1 MESISLLIVLTAALV
16 TPLFM
21 AHFHINSVP
30 TAVAEILVGIVL
42 GKSMLGWVHTG
53 GDMQGLSELGVTI
66 LIFLSGMEIDFS
78 LFKPQ
83 PKTAKGPQLANPVM
97 LAVVGFASI
106 VVLSLAFSYL
116 LQLIRFFNH
125 PIFATILFSTIA
137 LGVVIAALKEKEL
150 LHQPLG
156 QTILLIAAF
165 GEVIPLLGLTV
176 YSALNGNSDS
186 NLWLLLLLLLAALV
200 LLARFKRVYSFFAA
214 IDKSTTQLD
223 IRLAFF
229 LVFAL
234 VTIAS
239 RVGAES
245 ILGAFLAGM
254 VMNLLGPRQ
263 ETRDKLT
270 SLGYGFFIPIFFIV
284 TGANL
289 NLKALMADP
298 KSLSLI
304 PLVLIGFFITK
315 IGLIPVLRR
324 RFKMQNALAGTFLS
338 TTTITLVIP
347 TLTVGRNLGIL
358 TEQQSGA
365 FTLAAVIACVSGP
378 ILFNSFFKPEPE
390 TFKKTHVTF
399 IGGNLLTVPIA
410 QHLSSERYDVQ
421 LFTDKAENFRT
432 YNSEVN
438 IALTAYQEDAL
449 VKADAFDCD
458 IIVLGDFNADTNY
471 ALAKM
476 ALAHKVPRIIARF
489 AAKDATTDRYDRL
502 RDKGVEV
509 FNALDANI
517 ALLRS
522 LIETPSTL
530 QILDDTIAGIYEV
543 TIRNSRF
550 AGLELKN
557 LPFIDDITVSQIYR
571 NKKFIAPHGD
581 TQLHLGDHLIFSGD
595 KHLIRNIRTQVEKL
609 N

>member
-1 MESISLLIVLTAALV
+1 MESISLLIVLTAALL
-16 TPLFM
+16 TPLLM
-21 AHFHINSVP
+21 AHFHINSIP
-30 TAVAEILVGIVL
+30 TAVAEILVGIIL
-42 GKSMLGWVHTG
+42 GKSLLGWVHTG
-53 GDMQGLSELGVTI
+53 GEMQALSELGVTI

-83 PKTAKGPQLANPVM
+83 PKTEKGPQPANPVV
-97 LAVVGFASI
+97 LATVGFATVI
-106 VVLSLAFSYL
+106 IISLGFSYL
-116 LQLIRFFNH
+116 LKFIHFYNF
-125 PIFATILFSTIA
+125 PIFATILFTTIA
-137 LGVVIAALKEKEL
+137 LGVVIAALKEQEL

-156 QTILLIAAF
+156 QTILLIAAL
-165 GEVIPLLGLTV
+165 GEVIPLISLTI
-176 YSALNGNSDS
+176 YSALNGSSDN

-200 LLARFKRVYSFFAA
+200 LLARFKRIYSFFAA

-229 LVFAL
+229 LVFTL

-254 VMNLLGPRQ
+254 VMKLLGPRQ
-263 ETRDKLT
+263 ETQDKLT

-289 NLKALMADP
+289 DLKALVADP

-315 IGLIPVLRR
+315 IGLIPVLRQ
-324 RFKMQNALAGTFLS
+324 RFKPQNALAGTFLA

-347 TLTVGRNLGIL
+347 TLTVGRNLGIV

-365 FTLAAVIACVSGP
+365 FTLAAVIACVAGP

-390 TFKKTHVTF
+390 TFKKTRVTF

-410 QHLSSERYDVQ
+410 QHLSPERYEVQ
-421 LFTDKAENFRT
+421 LFTDRVENFRT
-432 YNSEVN
+432 YNSEVA
-438 IALTAYQEDAL
+438 ITLTDYQEDAL
-449 VKADAFDCD
+449 KAAGAYDCD
-458 IIVLGDFNADTNY
+458 VMVLGDFDADTNY
-471 ALAKM
+471 GLAKM
-476 ALAHKVPRIIARF
+476 ALAQKVPRIIARF
-489 AAKDATTDRYDRL
+489 AAKDATSDRYDRL
-502 RDKGVEV
+502 RDDGVEV

-530 QILDDTIAGIYEV
+530 RILDDTIAGIYEV

-571 NKKFIAPHGD
+571 QKKFIAPHGD
-581 TQLHLGDHLIFSGD
+581 TQLHLGDHFIFSGD
-595 KHLIRNIRTQVEKL
+595 KHLIRNIRSQVEKL

>member
-21 AHFHINSVP
+21 AHFHINSIP

-42 GKSMLGWVHTG
+42 GKSLLGWVHTG
-53 GDMQGLSELGVTI
+53 GNVQSLSELGVTI

-83 PKTAKGPQLANPVM
+83 PKTTKGPQPANPVI
-97 LAVVGFASI
+97 LAAVGFAT
-106 VVLSLAFSYL
+106 VVLLSLGFSYL
-116 LQLIRFFNH
+116 LQLIHFFSY
-125 PIFATILFSTIA
+125 PIFATILFTTIA

-156 QTILLIAAF
+156 QTILLIAAL
-165 GEVIPLLGLTV
+165 GEVIPLISLTI
-176 YSALNGNSDS
+176 YSAVNGSSDS

-229 LVFAL
+229 LVFTL

-239 RVGAES
+239 QVGAES

-254 VMNLLGPRQ
+254 VMKLLGPRQ
-263 ETRDKLT
+263 ETQDKLT
-270 SLGYGFFIPIFFIV
+270 SIGYGFFIPIFFIV

-289 NLKALMADP
+289 NLKALIADP

-304 PLVLIGFFITK
+304 PLVLVGFFITK
-315 IGLIPVLRR
+315 IGLYPVLRR
-324 RFKMQNALAGTFLS
+324 RFKVSNALAGTFLS
-338 TTTITLVIP
+338 SATITLVIP
-347 TLTVGRNLGIL
+347 TLTVGRNLGIV

-378 ILFNSFFKPEPE
+378 ILFNRLFKPEPE
-390 TFKKTHVTF
+390 TFKKTRVTF

-410 QHLSSERYDVQ
+410 QHLSSDRYDVQ

-432 YNSEVN
+432 YNSEVA
-438 IALTAYQEDAL
+438 ISLADYQEDAL
-449 VKADAFDCD
+449 KAAGAFDCD
-458 IIVLGDFNADTNY
+458 IIVLGDFDADTNY

-476 ALAHKVPRIIARF
+476 ALAQKVPRIITRF

-502 RDKGVEV
+502 RDEGVEV

-595 KHLIRNIRTQVEKL
+595 KHLIRNIRTQVEKP

>member
-21 AHFHINSVP
+21 AHFHINSIP

-42 GKSMLGWVHTG
+42 GKSLLGWVHTG
-53 GDMQGLSELGVTI
+53 GNVQSLSELGVTI

-83 PKTAKGPQLANPVM
+83 PKTTKGPQPANPVI
-97 LAVVGFASI
+97 LAAVGFAT
-106 VVLSLAFSYL
+106 VVLLSLGFSYL
-116 LQLIRFFNH
+116 LQLIHFFSY
-125 PIFATILFSTIA
+125 PIFATILFTTIA

-156 QTILLIAAF
+156 QTILLIAAL
-165 GEVIPLLGLTV
+165 GEVIPLISLTI
-176 YSALNGNSDS
+176 YSAVNGSSDS

-200 LLARFKRVYSFFAA
+200 LLVRFKRVYSFFAA

-229 LVFAL
+229 LVFTL

-239 RVGAES
+239 QVGAES

-254 VMNLLGPRQ
+254 VMKLLGPRQ
-263 ETRDKLT
+263 ETQDKLT
-270 SLGYGFFIPIFFIV
+270 SIGYGFFIPIFFIV

-289 NLKALMADP
+289 NLKALIADP

-304 PLVLIGFFITK
+304 PLVLVGFFITK
-315 IGLIPVLRR
+315 IGLYPVLRR
-324 RFKMQNALAGTFLS
+324 RFKVSNALAGTFLS
-338 TTTITLVIP
+338 SATITLVIP
-347 TLTVGRNLGIL
+347 TLTVGRNLGIV

-378 ILFNSFFKPEPE
+378 ILFNRLFKPEPE
-390 TFKKTHVTF
+390 TFKKTRVTF

-410 QHLSSERYDVQ
+410 QHLSSDRYDVQ

-432 YNSEVN
+432 YNSEVA
-438 IALTAYQEDAL
+438 ISLADYQEDAL
-449 VKADAFDCD
+449 KAAGAFDCD
-458 IIVLGDFNADTNY
+458 IIVLGDFDADTNY

-476 ALAHKVPRIIARF
+476 ALAQKVPRIITRF

-502 RDKGVEV
+502 RDEGVEV

-522 LIETPSTL
+522 LIKTPSTL